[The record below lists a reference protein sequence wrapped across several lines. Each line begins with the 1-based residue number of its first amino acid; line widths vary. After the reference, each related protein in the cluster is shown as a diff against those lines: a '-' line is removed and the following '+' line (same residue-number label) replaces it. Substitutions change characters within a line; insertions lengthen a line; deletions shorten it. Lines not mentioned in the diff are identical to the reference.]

1 MSCILTQWHV
11 RIDYERLQG
20 ILDMCT
26 LISTVHI
33 IYIVM
38 TCLSKEYSRLNIELL
53 LKIELNNNYG
63 HSVYCHSPLIT

>member
-26 LISTVHI
+26 LIGTVHI

-38 TCLSKEYSRLNIELL
+38 TCLSKDYLRLNIELL
-53 LKIELNNNYG
+53 N
-63 HSVYCHSPLIT
+63 